1 MHTYVTV
8 TCWHYTR
15 DMSPFPY
22 LPMVAIMTTL
32 VTDMVV
38 QMNVV
43 AYSGFMVEHLGVVDN
58 KDEAGERRGR

>member
-1 MHTYVTV
+1 
-8 TCWHYTR
+8 
-15 DMSPFPY
+15 
-22 LPMVAIMTTL
+22 MVAIMTTL